1 MPDQNIC
8 FEWKVV
14 SGPENTA
21 NRNDNDSDEQ
31 TDEAV
36 ALALFELSNRLQ
48 AGEDLT
54 LDQALATYPDF
65 AQDIRELWGTMVV
78 ASAVGKFRANEA
90 AEQFVASNDTLD
102 RLMREPQPA
111 NLGENESEK
120 IAASLPTT
128 FGDFELLEE
137 LGRGG
142 MGVVYRARQISFNR
156 FVALKLILRGSLATR
171 EERLRFRSEAE
182 AAACLDHPYITKVYQ
197 YSDDGQHAFL
207 SMQLIEGCT
216 LLQFLQTSPAPTVIA
231 DVLAKV
237 ASAIQYAHDRG
248 VLHRDLKPSNILIDE
263 NLNPHV
269 VDFGLA
275 KHHVKGSIN
284 DANTGNAVDPLTIT
298 GAIVGTP
305 AYMAPEAACGRGAE
319 IGPASDVYSLGAIL
333 YYCLAGQA
341 PFVGKSPLDTLLM
354 VREQDPI
361 PPRNLRAT
369 ADRDLERVALK
380 CLQKPVDL
388 RYNSAGE
395 LATELQAFVKNE
407 PLVATSGRLSDVW
420 SRMFRETYHANV
432 LENWGLLWMWHAL
445 ILFIACFATDLMYWT
460 QTGTRW
466 SYFFLWCGWFG
477 AWATVF
483 WLVRRRMGPVTFV
496 ERQIAHVWAASLIT
510 SVSLFALESYLALE
524 PLALAPMLG
533 VISGMVFLVK
543 AGTLSGTF
551 YIQSFVLFLTAFP
564 MAWYPTWGHTLF
576 GVVSAGCFFFPGL
589 KYYRQ
594 RRRSE
599 SLRL

>member
-1 MPDQNIC
+1 MEEDKNIAG
-8 FEWKVV
+8 KLDGDLDGG
-14 SGPENTA
+14 S
-21 NRNDNDSDEQ
+21 
-31 TDEAV
+31 DEAV
-36 ALALFELSNRLQ
+36 ALALFDLSNRLQ
-48 AGEDLT
+48 AGEEVS
-54 LDQALATYPDF
+54 LDQAVQTYPEF
-65 AQDIRELWGTMVV
+65 EKDIRELWGTMVV
-78 ASAVGKFRANEA
+78 AQAVGKFRATEA
-90 AEQFVASNDTLD
+90 AEQLAASHDTLD
-102 RLMREPQPA
+102 RLMLEPYA
-111 NLGENESEK
+111 GASEK
-120 IAASLPTT
+120 DPFDDAETTPRLPAT

-197 YSDDGQHAFL
+197 FSDDGRHAFL

-216 LLQFLQTSPAPTVIA
+216 LLQFLLAQPAPSVVAEIMS
-231 DVLAKV
+231 KV

-263 NLNPHV
+263 NSNPHV

-275 KHHVKGSIN
+275 KHHVKRVVTESN
-284 DANTGNAVDPLTIT
+284 ESVESAPLTVT

-305 AYMAPEAACGRGAE
+305 AYMAPEAACGRSGDV
-319 IGPASDVYSLGAIL
+319 GPASDIYSLGAIL

-341 PFVGKSPLDTLLM
+341 PFLGKTALDTVLL
-354 VREQDPI
+354 VREQDPV
-361 PPRNLRAT
+361 PPRSIRAN

-380 CLQKPVDL
+380 CLQKPIDL
-388 RYNSAGE
+388 RYRTAGE
-395 LATELQAFVKNE
+395 LADDLMAYVKNE
-407 PLVATSGRLSDVW
+407 PLVATSGRFSDVL
-420 SRMFRETYHANV
+420 SRMFRETHQASV

-445 ILFIACFATDLMYWT
+445 ILFLACFATDVMYWT
-460 QTGTRW
+460 HTGSRW
-466 SYFFLWCGWFG
+466 SYFLLWSMGFS
-477 AWATVF
+477 AWASVF
-483 WLVRRRMGPVTFV
+483 SLVRRRMGPVTFI
-496 ERQIAHVWAASLIT
+496 ERQIVHVWAAGLLASM
-510 SVSLFALESYLALE
+510 SLFGLETYLGLE

-533 VISGMVFLVK
+533 IISSMVFLVK
-543 AGTLSGTF
+543 AGMLSGTF
-551 YIQSFVLFLTAFP
+551 YIQTLVLFLTAFP

-594 RRRSE
+594 KQRND

>member
-1 MPDQNIC
+1 MEQSERPVEDL
-8 FEWKVV
+8 E
-14 SGPENTA
+14 
-21 NRNDNDSDEQ
+21 RDSDESSE
-31 TDEAV
+31 EAV
-36 ALALFELSNRLQ
+36 ALAFFDLSNRLQ
-48 AGEDLT
+48 GGEDISLE
-54 LDQALATYPDF
+54 QAVQIYPQF
-65 AQDIRELWGTMVV
+65 ESDIRDLWGTMVV
-78 ASAVGKFRANEA
+78 AQAVGNFRATEA
-90 AEQFVASNDTLD
+90 VEQLATSHDTLD
-102 RLMREPQPA
+102 RLMLEPQPA
-111 NLGENESEK
+111 MRAGDGLDGQEILSD
-120 IAASLPTT
+120 LPTT

-142 MGVVYRARQISFNR
+142 MGVVYRARQISLNR
-156 FVALKLILRGSLATR
+156 MVALKLILRGSLATR

-197 YSDDGQHAFL
+197 YSDDGRHAFL

-216 LLQFLQTSPAPTVIA
+216 MLKFLLSQPAASVVAEI
-231 DVLAKV
+231 LSKV
-237 ASAIQYAHDRG
+237 ASAIQYAHERG
-248 VLHRDLKPSNILIDE
+248 VLHRDLKPSNILIDK

-275 KHHVKGSIN
+275 KHHVKQARPATDEARES
-284 DANTGNAVDPLTIT
+284 DPLTAS
-298 GAIVGTP
+298 GAILGTP
-305 AYMAPEAACGRGAE
+305 AYMAPEAACGRRGDV
-319 IGPASDVYSLGAIL
+319 GPASDIYSLGAIL

-341 PFVGKSPLDTLLM
+341 PFLGKSPLDTVLM
-354 VREQDPI
+354 VREQDPV
-361 PPRNLRAT
+361 PPRNIRAN

-388 RYNSAGE
+388 RYRSAGE
-395 LATELQAFVKNE
+395 LAGDLMAYVKNE
-407 PLVATSGRLSDVW
+407 PLVATSGRFSDVL

-445 ILFIACFATDLMYWT
+445 ILFAACFATDVLYWT

-466 SYFFLWCGWFG
+466 NYFLLWCVGFG

-483 WLVRRRMGPVTFV
+483 TLVRRRMGPVTFI
-496 ERQIAHVWAASLIT
+496 ERQIAHVWAASLVASI
-510 SVSLFALESYLALE
+510 SLFGLESYLELE

-533 VISGMVFLVK
+533 VISSMVFLVK
-543 AGTLSGTF
+543 AGMLSGTF
-551 YIQSFVLFLTAFP
+551 YIQALVLFLTAFP

-594 RRRSE
+594 RQRGE